1 MIRYTQGRISKR
13 KDVTPLQLEANMTLS
28 AAADRRL
35 PMSTANQKQ
44 ALVHI
49 YNIVT
54 GSSVAVSLDNK
65 FKSEV
70 TKAAQQLPA
79 GSKGVWSCIQDKKCS
94 AVSFSC

>member
-1 MIRYTQGRISKR
+1 
-13 KDVTPLQLEANMTLS
+13 
-28 AAADRRL
+28 
-35 PMSTANQKQ
+35 MSTANQKQ

-70 TKAAQQLPA
+70 TKAAQQLKSA
-79 GSKGVWSCIQDKKCS
+79 GSKGVLVSGIQDKN
-94 AVSFSC
+94 AVVSFSC

>member
-1 MIRYTQGRISKR
+1 
-13 KDVTPLQLEANMTLS
+13 MTLS
-28 AAADRRL
+28 GAADRRL

-70 TKAAQQLPA
+70 TKAA
-79 GSKGVWSCIQDKKCS
+79 SN
-94 AVSFSC
+94 

>member
-1 MIRYTQGRISKR
+1 
-13 KDVTPLQLEANMTLS
+13 MTLS
-28 AAADRRL
+28 GAAADRRL

-54 GSSVAVSLDNK
+54 GSSVAVSLDK

-70 TKAAQQLPA
+70 TKAAQQLKSA
-79 GSKGVWSCIQDKKCS
+79 GSKEFGLRYSR
-94 AVSFSC
+94 

>member
-1 MIRYTQGRISKR
+1 MSRHF
-13 KDVTPLQLEANMTLS
+13 QLESNMTLS
-28 AAADRRL
+28 GAADKRL

-54 GSSVAVSLDNK
+54 GSSVAVNLEEK

-70 TKAAQQLPA
+70 TKAAQQLKSA
-79 GSKGVWSCIQDKKCS
+79 GSKGVL
-94 AVSFSC
+94 VSDSG

>member
-1 MIRYTQGRISKR
+1 
-13 KDVTPLQLEANMTLS
+13 MTLS
-28 AAADRRL
+28 GAAADRRL
-35 PMSTANQKQ
+35 PMSTATKK

-70 TKAAQQLPA
+70 TKAAQQLKSA
-79 GSKGVWSCIQDKKCS
+79 GSKGVLVSGIQDKNAQLLVL
-94 AVSFSC
+94 AVNQILASEASIPLGQDK

>member
-1 MIRYTQGRISKR
+1 MSRHF
-13 KDVTPLQLEANMTLS
+13 QLEANMTLS
-28 AAADRRL
+28 GAADRRL
-35 PMSTANQKQ
+35 PMSTAK

-70 TKAAQQLPA
+70 TKAAQQLKSA
-79 GSKGVWSCIQDKKCS
+79 GSKGVVSGIQDKNAQC
-94 AVSFSC
+94 

>member
-1 MIRYTQGRISKR
+1 MIQVILKEEFLKR
-13 KDVTPLQLEANMTLS
+13 KDVTSLS
-28 AAADRRL
+28 IRGKHDFVCAAADKRL

-54 GSSVAVSLDNK
+54 GSSVAVNLDNK

-70 TKAAQQLPA
+70 TKAAQQLKSA
-79 GSKGVWSCIQDKKCS
+79 GSKGVLVSGIQDKML
-94 AVSFSC
+94 SC

>member
-1 MIRYTQGRISKR
+1 
-13 KDVTPLQLEANMTLS
+13 
-28 AAADRRL
+28 
-35 PMSTANQKQ
+35 MSTANQKQ

-70 TKAAQQLPA
+70 TKAAQQLKSA
-79 GSKGVWSCIQDKKCS
+79 GSKEFWSPVFKIKMQLLVL
-94 AVSFSC
+94 AVNQILASEAFNTSGTRQIRRDQTRRLHS